1 MWTHEQKGQK
11 IVKLTG
17 RQTDKERCSGVR
29 ETFLA
34 KSKWVGVSFI
44 KTYSMESPSKQKRNF
59 QKAFFQQR

>member
-1 MWTHEQKGQK
+1 MNRKGR
-11 IVKLTG
+11 KLLSKQDDRLTKNAVQVLG
-17 RQTDKERCSGVR
+17 KL
-29 ETFLA
+29 FLA